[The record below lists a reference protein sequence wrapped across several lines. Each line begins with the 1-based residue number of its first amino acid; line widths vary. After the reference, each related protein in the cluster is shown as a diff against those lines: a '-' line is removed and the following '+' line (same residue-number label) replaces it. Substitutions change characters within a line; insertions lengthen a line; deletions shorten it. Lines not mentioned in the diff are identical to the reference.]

1 MLILTV
7 FAALFAMSGILTS
20 CAQLRPTTQAI
31 SSFPSAA
38 VDETPT
44 PSPGSSITPQLTYTP
59 TSQLVSPSPS
69 LAFADNTST
78 TTSTPIGTP
87 TPDTRPKPDSW
98 RTWPVI
104 PTLSAAARQIYLKGI
119 QMGNDTSR
127 FSTVGDCQSEP
138 NVFLGIYATDRYFLG
153 DNYQYLQETIN
164 FFHDSFGR
172 KSLSV
177 RDGLSAPSALTPL
190 WADHTACEP
199 TENPVA
205 CELRTY
211 HPSLVFVNL
220 GTNWKAGASA
230 ERYGAYLRQI
240 VDLLISQGSLPI
252 LSTKADNV
260 EGDNSLNR
268 ETAQV
273 AYDYGLPLWNLWR
286 AVQDLPNHGLDSSRE
301 DIYLTT
307 EAWDRRS
314 FTALEVLDALRK
326 SLGNSQ

>member
-1 MLILTV
+1 
-7 FAALFAMSGILTS
+7 
-20 CAQLRPTTQAI
+20 
-31 SSFPSAA
+31 
-38 VDETPT
+38 
-44 PSPGSSITPQLTYTP
+44 
-59 TSQLVSPSPS
+59 
-69 LAFADNTST
+69 
-78 TTSTPIGTP
+78 
-87 TPDTRPKPDSW
+87 
-98 RTWPVI
+98 
-104 PTLSAAARQIYLKGI
+104 LSATAKQIYLKGI
-119 QMGNDTSR
+119 QNGNDPSR

-138 NVFLGIYATDRYFLG
+138 NVFMGIYATDRYYLG

-164 FFHDSFGR
+164 FFQGSFDR

-190 WADHTACEP
+190 WADHKACDP
-199 TENPVA
+199 NENPVA

-220 GTNWKAGASA
+220 GTNWKPGASA

-240 VDLLISQGSLPI
+240 VDLLIVQGSLPI

-273 AYDYGLPLWNLWR
+273 AYDYDLPLWNLWL
-286 AVQDLPNHGLDSSRE
+286 AVQYLPNHGLDSSRE

-307 EAWDRRS
+307 EAWDRRN
-314 FTALEVLDALRK
+314 FTALELLDALRRE
-326 SLGNSQ
+326 LVNGD